1 MEITPSLI
9 EQNIQKAKNG
19 DQKAFSFLLDS
30 FWNDVYSFQLQRT
43 KNENDAE
50 DVTIQTF
57 SKAFDRIHTFDEN
70 FQFKTWLITIS
81 KNVHIDLV
89 RKRKNSITNQASQME
104 DETMYNLADDA
115 PSAEDLLITE
125 QNLATLLQC
134 IKKLKPH
141 YQEVIHLRYFQEMT
155 YEEISDHIKEPMNN
169 VKVKLLRAKKLL
181 AETSK
186 KSKFIHVSNQYVND
200 FIEKTWPGLTVRWS
214 RHWCITS
221 CPVNS
226 RRSRFRIWPNMGI
239 TTSACM

>member
-19 DQKAFSFLLDS
+19 NQKAFSFLLDS

-181 AETSK
+181 AEIIK
-186 KSKFIHVSNQYVND
+186 KK
-200 FIEKTWPGLTVRWS
+200 
-214 RHWCITS
+214 
-221 CPVNS
+221 
-226 RRSRFRIWPNMGI
+226 
-239 TTSACM
+239 